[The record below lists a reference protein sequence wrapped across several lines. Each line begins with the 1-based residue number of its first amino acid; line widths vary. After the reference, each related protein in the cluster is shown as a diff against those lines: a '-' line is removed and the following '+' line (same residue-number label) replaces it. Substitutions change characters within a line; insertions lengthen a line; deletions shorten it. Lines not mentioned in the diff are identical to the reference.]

1 MDSSDDDPKG
11 PGFPIRRSTDQK
23 VLALPRGLSQRATS
37 FIASQCQGIHQMPL
51 SRLIR
56 SFRNVTRRDKSL
68 HLSLN
73 TSVTQHFPHCR
84 PQTCATITNTG
95 AFEDE
100 DNRCPWRRE
109 RPRLRPATLSYPRCQ
124 RSRRTCDRCRAT
136 PGPSIVSSQYR
147 QTLRT
152 PSRSGRPSLVELTGF
167 EPATPCLQS
176 RCSPN

>member
-1 MDSSDDDPKG
+1 MDSSDDDPIG

-56 SFRNVTRRDKSL
+56 RFRNVTRRDKSL

-84 PQTCATITNTG
+84 PQASLDVMNAII
-95 AFEDE
+95 FE
-100 DNRCPWRRE
+100 RRRQAPWRRE
-109 RPRLRPATLSYPRCQ
+109 KTPPTASHTFLSTMSKIETNLRSLPDRRPAIDRQLAISSNSPNSAALS
-124 RSRRTCDRCRAT
+124 S
-136 PGPSIVSSQYR
+136 
-147 QTLRT
+147 LM
-152 PSRSGRPSLVELTGF
+152 LVELTGL